1 MALHKAM
8 AIPVIRTPD
17 GLKFLIVLDKRFKEW
32 TFVTGGCRQREVR
45 NPLRCAL
52 RELEEETRGI
62 VNLKRGTYSYFR
74 FTNIFPYEES
84 VYHVYIFYVHFT
96 LDDMTAIK
104 ERFVYEKKLMD
115 TNQVCFRKQYDE
127 NDSLDFATID
137 ELRGKN
143 NLWPLVQE
151 KIIQNQEFYTA
162 LNSEKSDKFYIV
174 Y

>member
-17 GLKFLIVLDKRFKEW
+17 GLKFLVVLDKRFKEW
-32 TFVTGGCRQREVR
+32 TFVTGGCRQREIR

-52 RELEEETRGI
+52 RELEEETRG
-62 VNLKRGTYSYFR
+62 VMNLKRGTYSYFR
-74 FTNIFPYEES
+74 FTHVFSYEES
-84 VYHVYIFYVHFT
+84 IYHVYIFFVDLT
-96 LDDMTAIK
+96 LDDMTSMK
-104 ERFVYEKKLMD
+104 TKFDYEKLLMD

-137 ELRGKN
+137 ELRNKHN
-143 NLWPLVQE
+143 IWPLVYN
-151 KIIQNQEFYTA
+151 KVIQNSEFYTA
-162 LNSEKSDKFYIV
+162 LNSEKNDKFYIV

>member
-1 MALHKAM
+1 MASHKAM

-32 TFVTGGCRQREVR
+32 TFVTGGCRQREIR

-62 VNLKRGTYSYFR
+62 INLKRGTYSYFR
-74 FTNIFPYEES
+74 FTNVFPCEES
-84 VYHVYIFYVHFT
+84 LYHVYIFFIH
-96 LDDMTAIK
+96 LSDDDMKGIK
-104 ERFVYEKKLMD
+104 ERFKHEKQLMD

-137 ELRGKN
+137 EIEKKT
-143 NLWPLVQE
+143 NLWSLVNE
-151 KIIQNQEFYTA
+151 KIIKNQEFYNA
-162 LNSEKSDKFYIV
+162 LHSEKSDKFYIV